1 MQCRARCI
9 GEAPGYHACMS
20 PRTLATFVKAQAQ
33 AVGFE
38 ACGIAPA
45 GPTPFSDY
53 LKQWLEAGRSGSME
67 YLHQHLPMRRDPRE
81 LVPDARSIIVVA
93 ALYHQPESEAGEQPV
108 GEDPAGPRGKI
119 ARYAWGEDYHRVLK
133 DRLHCVADALRA
145 ATRAPGETK
154 VCVDT
159 APLVERAWAAAAG
172 VGWIGKNTLVLHPRL
187 GSYTYL
193 GVIVTTFEL
202 EPDEPMADHC
212 GTCRACLDACP
223 TAALTAPY
231 EMDAS
236 RCLSYLTIEHRAE
249 IPGEFHEALGSWI
262 FGCDICQEVCPHN
275 RKALVI
281 RDPCFAL
288 RPPAPGLPLAD
299 VLDWDLES
307 YRAAVRGRALKR
319 AKLEMWQRNARI
331 ALRNS
336 GG

>member
-9 GEAPGYHACMS
+9 GEEPGYHACMS
-20 PRTLATFVKAQAQ
+20 PRELASFVKAQAH
-33 AVGFE
+33 AAGFE
-38 ACGIAPA
+38 ACGIARA
-45 GPTPFSDY
+45 GPTPYADY
-53 LKQWLEAGRSGSME
+53 LQGWLAAGKFGTME
-67 YLHQHLPMRRDPRE
+67 YLHRHLPMRSHPRK
-81 LVPDARSIIVVA
+81 LVPHARSVIVVA
-93 ALYHQPESEAGEQPV
+93 ASYHQRELEP
-108 GEDPAGPRGKI
+108 GKQRTGRQATQACGRI

-133 DRLHCVADALRA
+133 ERLHPVADALREA
-145 ATRAPGETK
+145 AGVPCETR

-159 APLVERAWAAAAG
+159 APVVERAWAAAAG
-172 VGWIGKNTLVLHPRL
+172 VGWIGKNTLLLHPRL

-193 GVIVTTFEL
+193 GVIVTTLEL
-202 EPDEPMADHC
+202 EPDEPIADHC

-249 IPGEFHEALGSWI
+249 IPSEFHKALGSWI

-275 RKALVI
+275 RKAPVTTEP
-281 RDPCFAL
+281 RFAV
-288 RPPAPGLPLAD
+288 RPPAPEVPLAD
-299 VLDWDLES
+299 VLSWDAES
-307 YRAAVRGRALKR
+307 HRAAVRGKALKR

-331 ALRNS
+331 ALANP